1 MSHMQFNSNTAIV
14 TLTSLT
20 GLIHLFIGIVT
31 YSDTGEFLDLML
43 LLNGISYFS
52 FVIIFTLGFIMD
64 KLNFIKERPKFFYI
78 QYMGLTIVTI
88 ISYFVVWGSE
98 SFDEPIGP
106 ITKLIEVALVYFLY
120 DKFRSL

>member
-1 MSHMQFNSNTAIV
+1 MQFNSNTAIV

-20 GLIHLFIGIVT
+20 GLIHLFIGIVE
-31 YSDTGEFLDLML
+31 YSGTGEFLDLML

-106 ITKLIEVALVYFLY
+106 ITKLIEVVLVYFLY

>member
-1 MSHMQFNSNTAIV
+1 MQFNSNTAIV